1 MWGQILRFINAYL
14 YFIIIYIFFADA
26 SGVLEDAHFG
36 ERERERESCDSCWYS
51 ESSLFLHSQAW
62 RDDESCLSSEIA
74 IWSFLCSFLY
84 TLNAGV
90 SNTIMILL

>member
-1 MWGQILRFINAYL
+1 MC
-14 YFIIIYIFFADA
+14 
-26 SGVLEDAHFG
+26 LEDAHFG
-36 ERERERESCDSCWYS
+36 EGKVVIPVDTKRVHHFSM
-51 ESSLFLHSQAW
+51 AW
-62 RDDESCLSSEIA
+62 WDDESWLSSGIA